1 MKCCHRFKW
10 ERNGRVGGSMAGLT
24 ITWKKEDRGVPGRQ
38 CRCLSSLQGP
48 RGSHWRTEP
57 DCLQCMAQHK
67 LDSKLTPL
75 WQERMFFPL
84 VTGETHFCQAEI
96 IHLSSVAYIP
106 ASTAS
111 LQGKHDCRV
120 HHSQMLSRNTSIFPG
135 NHDAQKLQPVLLLGA
150 EQQQQQQPKGRL
162 KRWLEE
168 NGTRHWAVTFCIFRC
183 HLQFR
188 FASPSHRL
196 H

>member
-1 MKCCHRFKW
+1 
-10 ERNGRVGGSMAGLT
+10 MAGLT
-24 ITWKKEDRGVPGRQ
+24 ITWKREDRGVPGRK
-38 CRCLSSLQGP
+38 CRCLSLLQGP

-106 ASTAS
+106 ANTAS
-111 LQGKHDCRV
+111 LQGKHDCIV
-120 HHSQMLSRNTSIFPG
+120 HHSHMLSRNTSIFPG
-135 NHDAQKLQPVLLLGA
+135 NHDAQKRSLYCCLVQSSSSSSQKADWKGEWKRMVPDTGLLPSVYSDVIYSSGLQVPHTGYIKKKKQKKETLWERNL
-150 EQQQQQQPKGRL
+150 
-162 KRWLEE
+162 
-168 NGTRHWAVTFCIFRC
+168 
-183 HLQFR
+183 
-188 FASPSHRL
+188 
-196 H
+196 